1 MRLRPWGYSMLVND
15 DKEASLVYPQI
26 LHPGTRALF
35 RFWEKIRGENAAPGR
50 DDLDLKQISDIVP
63 NLLMLERD
71 YLHQTYKWRLAGS
84 QTSLLYRQPLTNT
97 NALAGWSGFER
108 NTMKHLLDSVVT
120 SLQPCLF
127 RIRLITDT
135 DQAISAELLGLPVR
149 ARNGMRFHVFG
160 GVFPFRDISNLV
172 YDSIKYMELSG
183 ARAIWTEPLPGD
195 KLAVSQRSPDTRP
208 RGLHLI
214 KGGRA

>member
-1 MRLRPWGYSMLVND
+1 MLVND

-26 LHPGTRALF
+26 LHPGTRTLF
-35 RFWEKIRGENAAPGR
+35 RFWEKIRGENAAPNR
-50 DDLDLKQISDIVP
+50 DDLDLRQISEIVP

-84 QTSLLYRQPLTNT
+84 QTCLLYRQLLTYT

-127 RIRLITDT
+127 RLRLITDT
-135 DQAISAELLGLPVR
+135 DQAISTELLGLPIR
-149 ARNGMRFHVFG
+149 ARNGMRFHVLG
-160 GVFPFRDISNLV
+160 GVFPFRDISCLV

-195 KLAVSQRSPDTRP
+195 KLAENLRAPDIWP
-208 RGLHLI
+208 SGLHLI

>member
-1 MRLRPWGYSMLVND
+1 MLVND
-15 DKEASLVYPQI
+15 DKEASVVYPQI
-26 LHPGTRALF
+26 LHPGTRTLF

-84 QTSLLYRQPLTNT
+84 QINLLYRQPLTYT
-97 NALAGWSGFER
+97 NALAGWDGFER
-108 NTMKHLLDSVVT
+108 NILKHHLDAVVT

-127 RIRLITDT
+127 RVRLITNT
-135 DQAISAELLGLPVR
+135 AQAISAEFLGLPIR
-149 ARNGMRFHVFG
+149 DRNRKRFHVFG
-160 GVFPFRDISNLV
+160 GVFPFRDISSLV
-172 YDSIKYMELSG
+172 YESIKYMELSG

-195 KLAVSQRSPDTRP
+195 KLAASLPSPDPRS